1 MKTLFFLLFLIYN
14 FFLFYIES
22 YYLIIISLILSIILI
37 LISKRKFI
45 DYLKFM
51 KKNILFMIFIFLCNL
66 LFTNYLNSLFITTR
80 FLLSIN
86 ATYIFTSFLTPSDI
100 SNSICVLLYPLK
112 IFKVDINKLSLI
124 ISIAITFIPILIN
137 EGVIIK
143 KSLINKGYKFN
154 LKNVLTRPQIFITT
168 YLNNLFNKIDEIE
181 KALSMKIFD

>member
-1 MKTLFFLLFLIYN
+1 MY
-14 FFLFYIES
+14 
-22 YYLIIISLILSIILI
+22 
-37 LISKRKFI
+37 
-45 DYLKFM
+45 
-51 KKNILFMIFIFLCNL
+51 
-66 LFTNYLNSLFITTR
+66 
-80 FLLSIN
+80 
-86 ATYIFTSFLTPSDI
+86 
-100 SNSICVLLYPLK
+100 YPLK

-181 KALSMKIFD
+181 KALSMKVFD